1 MSDQTELACVSCETA
16 FDPAPTGGFC
26 PDCDTPHPDF
36 EHGEAD
42 DADDAGETEGDEV
55 EAEQT
60 ETGATEPTDEDA
72 TASSDDEAA
81 PSYCRECGAAIGA
94 NGDSSADTTECAD
107 CGRTVAADASYCP
120 GCGTEVETDE
130 TADGPE
136 DEPTVVAD
144 ADGDDAAGDGDEA
157 ARGDAAA
164 DDDAGA
170 AEAAAQDTG
179 TEDAQTDVESPEAE
193 DSEDTDAVPEEITL
207 VVNGESYTFEDG
219 DTFGREDEEWLE
231 DLVVAGGGSDAL
243 SYISSE
249 HVEFSIEDDGVYV
262 SDVSRNGTLLN
273 STKME
278 GGTEQVSD
286 GDFLTLAGRAEVEVQ
301 F

>member
-1 MSDQTELACVSCETA
+1 MSDQSELACVSCETA

-42 DADDAGETEGDEV
+42 DADDAEETGDDEV
-55 EAEQT
+55 KAEEA
-60 ETGATEPTDEDA
+60 ETGATEPTDEEA
-72 TASSDDEAA
+72 TTSSDDGAA

-94 NGDSSADTTECAD
+94 ESASSDTTECSD

-120 GCGTEVETDE
+120 DCGTAIEADE

-144 ADGDDAAGDGDEA
+144 ADSDEAAGDDAATDD
-157 ARGDAAA
+157 DAAA
-164 DDDAGA
+164 
-170 AEAAAQDTG
+170 AEAETQDAG
-179 TEDAQTDVESPEAE
+179 TEDAQTDVESPDSGDAE
-193 DSEDTDAVPEEITL
+193 SVPEEITL
-207 VVNGESYTFEDG
+207 VVNGESYTFGDG

-231 DLVVAGGGSDAL
+231 DLVVAGGGADAL

-249 HVEFSIEDDGVYV
+249 HVEFAIEDDGVYV
-262 SDVSRNGTLLN
+262 TDVSRNGTLLN